1 LILYLCIT
9 LTTTNMATRASII
22 MKEEGQ
28 PLMAIY
34 KHWDGYPSGLGKQIE
49 DIIAGGKI
57 VNGLSVDSKL
67 GEVFNGAGC
76 LFATMIAKLKE
87 NPGDVYITS
96 LDSVGNNG
104 EEYIYEVD
112 VQNNIAVLTHKEN

>member
-1 LILYLCIT
+1 
-9 LTTTNMATRASII
+9 MATRASII
-22 MKEEGQ
+22 MKEKGQ
-28 PLMAIY
+28 PVMAIY

-49 DIIAGGKI
+49 DIISGGKI

-87 NPGDVYITS
+87 NPGDVYVTS
-96 LDSVGNNG
+96 LDSVGQQG
-104 EEYIYEVD
+104 EEFIYEID
-112 VQNNIAVLTHKEN
+112 VNNDIAVLSHRGN

>member
-1 LILYLCIT
+1 
-9 LTTTNMATRASII
+9 MATRASII

-104 EEYIYEVD
+104 EEYIYEID